1 MGPLP
6 TYRVGMNNFWRAL
19 TVSGTTAGTV
29 VVTVPASTMASGGTN
44 RIVVTEIFVS
54 ANKTAGAT
62 TSIVLR
68 AATTTT
74 ARVYVADIA
83 GATGTIQAERTGL
96 WLPLPDNESLSI
108 VVAGAFSG
116 TIDVL
121 VSGIFLPSTTPAAD
135 KYTGVT

>member
-19 TVSGTTAGTV
+19 TVNATGTSV

-74 ARVYVADIA
+74 ARIYVADIP
-83 GATGTIQAERTGL
+83 GATGTIQADRTGM
-96 WLPLPDNESLSI
+96 WLPLPDNENLSL
-108 VVAGAFSG
+108 VVGGALTG

>member
-1 MGPLP
+1 
-6 TYRVGMNNFWRAL
+6 
-19 TVSGTTAGTV
+19 
-29 VVTVPASTMASGGTN
+29 MASGGTN

-74 ARVYVADIA
+74 ARIYVADIP

-96 WLPLPDNESLSI
+96 WLPLPDNENLSL
-108 VVAGAFSG
+108 VVGGALTG

-121 VSGIFLPSTTPAAD
+121 VSGIFLPSSTAAAD

>member
-19 TVSGTTAGTV
+19 TQSGTTAEEV

-44 RIVVTEIFVS
+44 RIVITEIFVS

-68 AATTTT
+68 ASVTTT
-74 ARVYVADIA
+74 ARVYVADIP
-83 GATGTIQAERTGL
+83 GATGTIQAERSGL
-96 WLPLPDNESLSI
+96 WLPLPDNEDLI
-108 VVAGAFSG
+108 LVVGGALTG
-116 TIDVL
+116 TVDVL
-121 VSGIFLPSTTPAAD
+121 VAGIFLPSTTPAAD
-135 KYTGVT
+135 KYTGVP

>member
-19 TVSGTTAGTV
+19 TVNATGTSV

-74 ARVYVADIA
+74 ARIYVADIP
-83 GATGTIQAERTGL
+83 GATGTIQAERTGM
-96 WLPLPDNESLSI
+96 WLPLPDNENLSL
-108 VVAGAFSG
+108 VVGGALTG